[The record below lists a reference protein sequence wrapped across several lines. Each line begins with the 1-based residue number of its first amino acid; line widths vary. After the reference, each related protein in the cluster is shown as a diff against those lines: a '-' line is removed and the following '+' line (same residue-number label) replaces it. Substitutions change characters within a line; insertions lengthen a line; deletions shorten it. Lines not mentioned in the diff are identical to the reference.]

1 MEDERPIQPMKENDQ
16 NIDYISMDKLPVL
29 SEDQLSQD
37 NISLNLKNMIETPK
51 WHVTFDAIVF
61 FRSVNKQNSSII
73 KKIISEL
80 IKYLP
85 KLSNSIRSG
94 ISKEAIIL
102 VGEILL
108 NYNNENSAFDFDIIK
123 KILYILFQS
132 ATNNKKFIK
141 DASNELI
148 EAGLIKNDKYYNL
161 DIICII
167 IDLMNDKKNSMCEI
181 CYDGYEK
188 LIKNIDIKNK
198 DISDNTWN
206 NFFDKINELYKAKKE
221 IYIKK
226 CVRILEYFQNTL
238 EKNNFNELLIK
249 LNREE
254 DIKKYENW
262 ISLGSKKNSTQMS
275 FKDFIKSKKNNK
287 DNKDESEENK

>member
-167 IDLMNDKKNSMCEI
+167 IDLMNDKKNSVCEI
-181 CYDGYEK
+181 CYNAYENM
-188 LIKNIDIKNK
+188 IKKIDIKNK
-198 DISDNTWN
+198 DINDNTWN
-206 NFFDKINELYKAKKE
+206 NFFEKINELYSAKKE

-226 CVRILEYFQNTL
+226 CVKILEYFQNNL
-238 EKNNFNELLIK
+238 EKNNFNELLTK
-249 LNREE
+249 LNRES

-262 ISLGSKKNSTQMS
+262 ILLGSKKSSTQMS

-287 DNKDESEENK
+287 DANEENN

>member
-1 MEDERPIQPMKENDQ
+1 MEDERPIQPMKENEQ

-37 NISLNLKNMIETPK
+37 NISLNLKKMIETPK
-51 WHVTFDAIVF
+51 WHATFDAIVF

-108 NYNNENSAFDFDIIK
+108 NYNNEKSAFDFDIIK

-167 IDLMNDKKNSMCEI
+167 IDLMNDKKNSVCEI
-181 CYDGYEK
+181 CYNAYENM
-188 LIKNIDIKNK
+188 IKKIDIKNK
-198 DISDNTWN
+198 DINDNTWN
-206 NFFDKINELYKAKKE
+206 NFFEKINELYSAKKE

-226 CVRILEYFQNTL
+226 CVKILEYFQNNL
-238 EKNNFNELLIK
+238 EKNNFNELLTK
-249 LNREE
+249 LNRES

-262 ISLGSKKNSTQMS
+262 ILLGSKKSSTQMS

-287 DNKDESEENK
+287 DANEENN

>member
-1 MEDERPIQPMKENDQ
+1 MEDERPIQPMKENEQ

-37 NISLNLKNMIETPK
+37 NISLNLKNMIETQK
-51 WHVTFDAIVF
+51 WHATFDAIVF

-123 KILYILFQS
+123 KILYLLFQS

-167 IDLMNDKKNSMCEI
+167 IDLMNDKKNSVCEI
-181 CYDGYEK
+181 CYNAYENM
-188 LIKNIDIKNK
+188 IKKIDIKNK
-198 DISDNTWN
+198 DINDNTWN
-206 NFFDKINELYKAKKE
+206 NFFEKINELYSAKKE

-226 CVRILEYFQNTL
+226 CVKILEYFQNNL
-238 EKNNFNELLIK
+238 EKNNFNELLTK
-249 LNREE
+249 LNREN

-262 ISLGSKKNSTQMS
+262 ILLGSKKSSTQMS

-287 DNKDESEENK
+287 DANEENN

>member
-37 NISLNLKNMIETPK
+37 NISLNLKKMIETPK
-51 WHVTFDAIVF
+51 WHSTFDAIVF

-167 IDLMNDKKNSMCEI
+167 IDLMNDKKNSVCEI
-181 CYDGYEK
+181 CYNAYENM
-188 LIKNIDIKNK
+188 IKKIDIKNK

-206 NFFDKINELYKAKKE
+206 NFFEKINELYSAKKE

-226 CVRILEYFQNTL
+226 CVKILEYFQNNL
-238 EKNNFNELLIK
+238 EKNNFNELLTK
-249 LNREE
+249 LNREN

-262 ISLGSKKNSTQMS
+262 ILLGSKKSSTQMS

-287 DNKDESEENK
+287 DANEENN

>member
-1 MEDERPIQPMKENDQ
+1 MEDERPIQPMKENEQ

-37 NISLNLKNMIETPK
+37 NISLNLKKMIETPK
-51 WHVTFDAIVF
+51 WHATFDAIVF

-108 NYNNENSAFDFDIIK
+108 NYNNEKSAFDFDIIK

-167 IDLMNDKKNSMCEI
+167 INLMKDKKNLVCEI
-181 CYDGYEK
+181 CYNAYENM
-188 LIKNIDIKNK
+188 IKKIDIKNK
-198 DISDNTWN
+198 DINDNTWN
-206 NFFDKINELYKAKKE
+206 NFFEKINELYSAKKE

-226 CVRILEYFQNTL
+226 CVKILEYFQNNL
-238 EKNNFNELLIK
+238 EKNNFNELLTK
-249 LNREE
+249 LNRES

-262 ISLGSKKNSTQMS
+262 ILLGSKKSSTQMS

-287 DNKDESEENK
+287 DANEENN

>member
-1 MEDERPIQPMKENDQ
+1 MEDERPIQPMKENEQ

-37 NISLNLKNMIETPK
+37 NISLNLKKMIETPK
-51 WHVTFDAIVF
+51 WHATFDAIVF

-167 IDLMNDKKNSMCEI
+167 IDLMNDKKNSVCEI
-181 CYDGYEK
+181 CYNAYENM
-188 LIKNIDIKNK
+188 IKKIDIKNK
-198 DISDNTWN
+198 DINDNTWN
-206 NFFDKINELYKAKKE
+206 NFFEKINELYSAKKE

-226 CVRILEYFQNTL
+226 CVKILEYFQNNL
-238 EKNNFNELLIK
+238 EKNNFNELLTK
-249 LNREE
+249 LNRES

-262 ISLGSKKNSTQMS
+262 ILLGSKKSSTQMS

-287 DNKDESEENK
+287 DANEENN

>member
-1 MEDERPIQPMKENDQ
+1 MEDERPIQPMKENEQ

-37 NISLNLKNMIETPK
+37 NISLNLKKMIETPK
-51 WHVTFDAIVF
+51 WHATFDAIVF

-123 KILYILFQS
+123 KILYLLFQS

-167 IDLMNDKKNSMCEI
+167 IDLMNDKKNSVCEI
-181 CYDGYEK
+181 CYNAYENM
-188 LIKNIDIKNK
+188 IKKIDIKNK

-206 NFFDKINELYKAKKE
+206 NFFEKINELYSAKKE

-226 CVRILEYFQNTL
+226 CVKILEYFQNNL
-238 EKNNFNELLIK
+238 EKNNFNELLTK
-249 LNREE
+249 LNRES

-262 ISLGSKKNSTQMS
+262 ILLGSKKSSTQMS

-287 DNKDESEENK
+287 DANEENN

>member
-29 SEDQLSQD
+29 SEEQLSQD

-51 WHVTFDAIVF
+51 WHATFDAIVF

-102 VGEILL
+102 IGEILL
-108 NYNNENSAFDFDIIK
+108 NYNNEYTAFDFDIIK
-123 KILYILFQS
+123 KILYLLFQS

-167 IDLMNDKKNSMCEI
+167 IDLMNDKKNSVCEI
-181 CYDGYEK
+181 CYNAYENM
-188 LIKNIDIKNK
+188 IKKIDIKNK
-198 DISDNTWN
+198 DINDNTWN
-206 NFFDKINELYKAKKE
+206 NFFEKLNELYSAKKE

-226 CVRILEYFQNTL
+226 CVKILEYFQNNL
-238 EKNNFNELLIK
+238 EKNNFNELLTK
-249 LNREE
+249 LNRDS

-262 ISLGSKKNSTQMS
+262 ILLGSKKSSTQMS

-287 DNKDESEENK
+287 DANEENN

>member
-51 WHVTFDAIVF
+51 WHATFDAIVF

-167 IDLMNDKKNSMCEI
+167 IDLMNDKKNSVCEI
-181 CYDGYEK
+181 CYNAYENM
-188 LIKNIDIKNK
+188 IKKIDIKNK

-206 NFFDKINELYKAKKE
+206 NFFEKINELYSAKKE

-226 CVRILEYFQNTL
+226 CVRILEYFQNNL
-238 EKNNFNELLIK
+238 EKNNFNELLTK
-249 LNREE
+249 LNRDS

-262 ISLGSKKNSTQMS
+262 ILLGSKKSSTQMS

-287 DNKDESEENK
+287 DANEENN

>member
-167 IDLMNDKKNSMCEI
+167 IDLMNDKKNSVCEI
-181 CYDGYEK
+181 CYNAYENM
-188 LIKNIDIKNK
+188 IKKIDIKNK
-198 DISDNTWN
+198 DINDNTWN
-206 NFFDKINELYKAKKE
+206 NFFEKINELYSAKKE

-226 CVRILEYFQNTL
+226 CVKILEYFQNNL
-238 EKNNFNELLIK
+238 EKNNFNELLTK
-249 LNREE
+249 LNRDS

-262 ISLGSKKNSTQMS
+262 ILLGSKKSSTQMS
-275 FKDFIKSKKNNK
+275 FKDFIKSKMNNK
-287 DNKDESEENK
+287 DANEENN